1 MSIKKDNNGSIN
13 NVYDN
18 YIDPRISA
26 AYKRFKGSMKEY
38 IQTRKNDI
46 YGRINLVSTFFELY
60 TDIVK
65 CFPNPDLK
73 ILDEFNRLYRSIIGI
88 MRANQSC
95 RAIEACR
102 KRIRASGHL
111 EKILNYFGNLGEKYT
126 KYKAL
131 LQRISAQMVDVYK
144 MATMF

>member
-1 MSIKKDNNGSIN
+1 MSIKKDNNGSIGK
-13 NVYDN
+13 VYD
-18 YIDPRISA
+18 YIDPRLSD

-38 IQTRKNDI
+38 IQSRQNDI
-46 YGRINLVSTFFELY
+46 YGRINLVSTFFEFY

-65 CFPNPDLK
+65 SFPNLDLK

-102 KRIRASGHL
+102 RRIKASGYL
-111 EKILNYFGNLGEKYT
+111 EKILHYFGNLGEKYK
-126 KYKAL
+126 KYEAL
-131 LQRISAQMVDVYK
+131 LQRVSAQMVKVYK
-144 MATMF
+144 MATMS